1 MQNFNDF
8 KEKGFVAVVWLFFFF
23 FLSFKLKPLKMW
35 PKILEKQ
42 QYQKSQTNITLGTSS
57 NFPCLEKYDQK

>member
-1 MQNFNDF
+1 
-8 KEKGFVAVVWLFFFF
+8 
-23 FLSFKLKPLKMW
+23 MW

-42 QYQKSQTNITLGTSS
+42 QYQKSQTNITHGTSS